1 MSFISLFVKI
11 IFYLDFSDVLLMLLD
26 LFADFLDE
34 YFWDLF
40 DCALEVL
47 PVHGSLE
54 DGLCV
59 FFQGSQR
66 VVLRES
72 ESGQERSHVIGC
84 TMRFE
89 AAGVT
94 GDNYVLAVGGLDD
107 VYHVCHARTV
117 FEHRTVLHI
126 GQYCN
131 SKCFPFR
138 NVSYT
143 GFRFSIKES
152 LFPTSKLIKS

>member
-72 ESGQERSHVIGC
+72 ESCQERSHVIGC

-107 VYHVCHARTV
+107 VYHVCHAHHARTV
-117 FEHRTVLHI
+117 FKHRTVLQFKVLSLTQCLI
-126 GQYCN
+126 D
-131 SKCFPFR
+131 R
-138 NVSYT
+138 VSLQHKGKFVSNIQT
-143 GFRFSIKES
+143 D
-152 LFPTSKLIKS
+152 

>member
-11 IFYLDFSDVLLMLLD
+11 MFYLDFSDILLMLLD

-34 YFWDLF
+34 YFWDLL

-59 FFQGSQR
+59 FFHGSQR

-72 ESGQERSHVIGC
+72 ESGQERSNVVGC
-84 TMRFE
+84 PMRFE

-94 GDNYVLAVGGLDD
+94 GDDYVLAVSGLDD
-107 VYHVCHARTV
+107 VYHVCHAYHARTV
-117 FEHRTVLHI
+117 FEHRRVLQLKVFSLSQCLIH
-126 GQYCN
+126 
-131 SKCFPFR
+131 R
-138 NVSYT
+138 VSLQHKGKFVSNIQT
-143 GFRFSIKES
+143 D
-152 LFPTSKLIKS
+152 